1 MGCWWG
7 WGGRGGEG
15 LEGVQVRW
23 EGLDLI
29 FCLFF
34 VPLSVGE
41 VVPLGFEWRLG
52 GYEDILTTACWQ
64 RAFRGSRT
72 SGFS

>member
-7 WGGRGGEG
+7 WGGRGGEE
-15 LEGVQVRW
+15 LEGVQVGW

-34 VPLSVGE
+34 LFPSLWG
-41 VVPLGFEWRLG
+41 R
-52 GYEDILTTACWQ
+52 
-64 RAFRGSRT
+64 
-72 SGFS
+72 